1 MLKDKKEK
9 KFKLF
14 DMNRDGKGV
23 DKIEDRKPTLKFF
36 FVLFWRKF
44 SQILQLNLL
53 MLFQVIPLVVIAGIY
68 FFGTKTPTVTSA
80 SFAPL
85 YGMTKILPSPS
96 LTQSLDFL
104 GIQMEVPV
112 FNPWVMITM
121 ILLGLFLAITWGW
134 QNVGS
139 TYVLRGLV
147 RGDAVFVFSDYF
159 YAIKRNFKQAFFMG
173 LIDFVFSAVLVIDFL
188 FFYYKTGSFAADFMY
203 FGIFAIA
210 LIYIVMRFYIYHLLI
225 TFDLSNMKILK
236 NALIFSVLGI
246 KRNLMSGIGII
257 LLLGLH
263 IFLMF
268 WLMPM
273 GIALPLILPF
283 TYVLATIG
291 FITSYA
297 AYPII
302 DRYMIAPYQTKVETA
317 EDEETASEEEAE

>member
-1 MLKDKKEK
+1 MRNKKEK

-23 DKIEDRKPTLKFF
+23 YEKENRKPNLKFF
-36 FVLFWRKF
+36 FVLWGRKF
-44 SQILQLNLL
+44 TQLLQLNLL
-53 MLFQVIPLVVIAGIY
+53 MLFQIIPLLGIFGIY
-68 FFGTKTPTVTSA
+68 FLGAKTPTVTSV

-96 LTQSLDFL
+96 LAQSLDFA

-112 FNPWVMITM
+112 FNPWMMITM

-134 QNVGS
+134 QNVGAK
-139 TYVLRGLV
+139 YVLRGLV

-173 LIDFVFSAVLVIDFL
+173 LIDFIFSAVLIVDFL
-188 FFYYKTGSFAADFMY
+188 FFYYKTGSFGADFMY
-203 FGIFAIA
+203 FAIFAIA

-225 TFDLSNMKILK
+225 TFDLSNLKILK

-246 KRNLMSGIGII
+246 RRNLMAGIGLV
-257 LLLGLH
+257 LLFALH
-263 IFLMF
+263 IFLIF
-268 WLMPM
+268 WLMPL
-273 GIALPLILPF
+273 GISLPLIIPF
-283 TYVLATIG
+283 VYILATIG

-302 DRYMIAPYQTKVETA
+302 DRYMIEPYQT
-317 EDEETASEEEAE
+317 EDADTDEAIFSDNHE